1 MESQKGGE
9 KAYTLLRDALESSA
23 KIGIAKVVLKIRQQ
37 HLAVL
42 KSQQNCLEY
51 KSSNRRA
58 MLLRGKFTFRL
69 FY

>member
-1 MESQKGGE
+1 MEAQKGGE

-23 KIGIAKVVLKIRQQ
+23 KIGIAKVVLKIRQ